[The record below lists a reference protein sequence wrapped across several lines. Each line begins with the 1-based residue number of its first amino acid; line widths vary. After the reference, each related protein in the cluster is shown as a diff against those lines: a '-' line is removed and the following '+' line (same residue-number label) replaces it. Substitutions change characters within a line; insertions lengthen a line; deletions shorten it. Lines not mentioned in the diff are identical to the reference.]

1 MLSHPGSH
9 AVATTSDPDGLPE
22 EPPLLELPEIEICG
36 LEGVSPQTGPAKTP
50 EEKIKERTVE
60 IKSTSR
66 IIFA

>member
-1 MLSHPGSH
+1 VLSHPGSH
-9 AVATTSDPDGLPE
+9 AVAITSDPDWLPE
-22 EPPLLELPEIEICG
+22 EPPLLELPVIETCD
-36 LEGVSPQTGPAKTP
+36 LEGVSPQVGTAKTP